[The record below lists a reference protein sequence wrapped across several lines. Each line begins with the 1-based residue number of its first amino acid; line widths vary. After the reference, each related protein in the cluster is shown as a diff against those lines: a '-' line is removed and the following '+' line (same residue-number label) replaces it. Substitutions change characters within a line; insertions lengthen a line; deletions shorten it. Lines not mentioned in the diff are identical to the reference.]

1 MGECPLSPEVL
12 EAIRQ
17 QVLQE
22 HPEMEGAEVT
32 VSARRAGR
40 GSPEV
45 AAKVGIPLT
54 RDADTELYTVTLRKE
69 VLAEDGVPL
78 PLIVRV
84 TVDAE
89 GRLVKRRAAR

>member
-1 MGECPLSPEVL
+1 MASPLNPEVL

-17 QVLQE
+17 QILRE
-22 HPEMEGAEVT
+22 HPEMEGAEIT
-32 VSARRAGR
+32 VSTQRTCGHSA
-40 GSPEV
+40 EV
-45 AAKVGIPLT
+45 AAKVGIPQARAT
-54 RDADTELYTVTLRKE
+54 DAPLYTVTLRKE

-89 GRLVKRRAAR
+89 GRVVKRHAAR